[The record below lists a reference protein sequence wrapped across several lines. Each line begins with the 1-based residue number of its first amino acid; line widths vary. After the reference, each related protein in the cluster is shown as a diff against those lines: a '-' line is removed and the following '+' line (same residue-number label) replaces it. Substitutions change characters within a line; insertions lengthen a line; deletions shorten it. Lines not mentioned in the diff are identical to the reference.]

1 MHFVFK
7 VIVSCVV
14 PNFLVKTHRSNPK
27 LETPDSKGYAQ
38 AIFDTFTPTDADTPG
53 ALAVAY
59 SFAGDK
65 DHVFQ
70 YLQNAYDTRSD
81 ELPFVIRYPAFDA
94 IHTDPR
100 YTNFM
105 RQLNLPE

>member
-1 MHFVFK
+1 MR
-7 VIVSCVV
+7 
-14 PNFLVKTHRSNPK
+14 L
-27 LETPDSKGYAQ
+27 
-38 AIFDTFTPTDADTPG
+38 PTISMP

-59 SFAGDK
+59 SFTGDK

-70 YLQNAYDTRSD
+70 Y
-81 ELPFVIRYPAFDA
+81 IRYPAFDA